1 MGATMRLFLSL
12 YWPMC
17 MVISE
22 GGGDYKLINPPML

>member
-1 MGATMRLFLSL
+1 LSL